1 MNKINLLD
9 RLPKTKRPLGERAE
23 VSAEDRILSW
33 KLDEEYFDGTRQQG
47 YGGYHYDGRWKP
59 VVERLREQYD
69 LTSSSTVLDVGCA
82 KGFLLQDLME
92 ELPGIEVA
100 GLDISRYAI
109 EKADPVVRPHLHIGN
124 ASELPFATDSF
135 DLVISINSLHNILP
149 IRGVEAALRE
159 IERVG
164 RRNKFVSLGA
174 YSSEEEK
181 EALDRWAVVAT
192 TYMHEDEWE
201 ELFRNVGYSGDYWW
215 FKPAL

>member
-1 MNKINLLD
+1 MSKVNLLD
-9 RLPKTKRPLGERAE
+9 RLPKAKRPLGERAE
-23 VSAEDRILSW
+23 VTTEDRILSW

-47 YGGYHYDGRWKP
+47 YGGYRYDGRWKP

-69 LTSSSTVLDVGCA
+69 LTSASTVLDVGCA
-82 KGFLLQDLME
+82 KGFLLQDFME
-92 ELPGIEVA
+92 AIPGIEVA

-109 EKADPVVRPHLHIGN
+109 EQADPVIRPQLHIGN

-149 IRGVEAALRE
+149 IRGVEAALSE
-159 IERVG
+159 IERVS

-174 YSSEEEK
+174 YSTEEEK
-181 EALDRWAVVAT
+181 QALDRWAVVAT
-192 TYMHEDEWE
+192 TYMHEEEWE
-201 ELFRNVGYSGDYWW
+201 ELFRSVGYSGDYWW